1 MRHMVRKMV
10 GTLVEVGR
18 GKLVPAD
25 LPELFALRD
34 RSKSGVTMPP
44 HGLCL
49 ENVEYPDP
57 ANSLASSNTH

>member
-1 MRHMVRKMV
+1 MV

-18 GKLVPAD
+18 GRLAPND
-25 LPELFALRD
+25 LPGLLAMRD
-34 RSKSGVTMPP
+34 RSKSGPTMPP

-57 ANSLASSNTH
+57 EDSLGSAQ